1 MKISDHDLRQLDAAS
16 IHRLVEQQPHAVE
29 SLMARLVDDL
39 KEARERL
46 NQNPNNS
53 SPPPSTREPRSR
65 GDVPPPECPGDSH
78 PEPEVEPEEPEEPKA
93 ADASPRQVP
102 PTKNKRS
109 DGEPRRAG
117 KQPGAPGHGRTQALR
132 ITDTLEHRPT
142 QCTRCGAVLPAE
154 RTVGYSGFQEADVVF
169 GTEQHPGLHL
179 THTQHLLYGC
189 TCLECGHE
197 TRAEPYRAPPATDD
211 WAGVELTAWRLIGPA
226 LAALLVWVHFDLH
239 LPVRRCRLLCWEL
252 FGLSLSVGAIQQAL
266 HESGRACAPIPPRVQ
281 EEVRQAALLYSDE
294 TPHYEG
300 TEFLW
305 LWVLASAH
313 SVLFFIGR
321 RTKEVLRGRIGTDFA
336 GWLMSDGYGAYREY
350 THRLR
355 CWAHLIRKARALA
368 ETYTPH
374 VQGYGNTLLD
384 TFDRLI
390 EQVYQA
396 REGPPCDL
404 RPQLAGELAELKRL
418 CEKMQRS
425 SNEKAR
431 QLGVEFLNDWEA
443 IFQVLAHPQMP
454 LTNNFAERL
463 LRQWVI
469 LRRITQGT
477 RTAQGSLALATFATI
492 IGTCH
497 LRKASPLRYLHR
509 VIAARRQGLPAPELP
524 PVPALA

>member
-1 MKISDHDLRQLDAAS
+1 MKISDHDLRQLDAES
-16 IHRLVEQQPHAVE
+16 IHRLVEQQPQAVE
-29 SLMARLVDDL
+29 PLMVRLVDAL

-46 NQNPNNS
+46 NQTPDNS
-53 SPPPSTREPRSR
+53 SRPPSSREPWSR
-65 GDVPPPECPGDSH
+65 GNAPPPETQSGSDPAL
-78 PEPEVEPEEPEEPKA
+78 EVDEDEKKA
-93 ADASPRQVP
+93 ADATPRKP
-102 PTKNKRS
+102 PSAKKSSS
-109 DGEPRRAG
+109 DTPRPPGRQ
-117 KQPGAPGHGRTQALR
+117 KGAPGHGRTQALP
-132 ITDTLEHRPT
+132 ITDTLNHCPGG
-142 QCTRCGAVLPAE
+142 CARCGAELPSE
-154 RTVGYSGFQEADVVF
+154 RAVGYSGFQEADVVF
-169 GTEQHPGLHL
+169 GTEEHPGLHL
-179 THTQHLLYGC
+179 TLTQHQLFATLC
-189 TCLECGHE
+189 DQCGHE
-197 TRAEPYRAPPATDD
+197 TRAEPYRAPPAVGD
-211 WAGVELTAWRLIGPA
+211 WAGVEISAWRLIGPA

-239 LPVRRCRLLCWEL
+239 LSVRRCRLLSWEL
-252 FGLSLSVGAIQQAL
+252 FGLSLSVGAIQQAI
-266 HESGRACAPIPPRVQ
+266 HESGRACEPIPPRVQ
-281 EEVRQAALLYSDE
+281 EEIRQAALLYSDE
-294 TPHYEG
+294 TPHYQA

-321 RTKEVLRGRIGTDFA
+321 RTKEVLRGRIGADFA

-350 THRLR
+350 TQRLR

-368 ETYTPH
+368 ETFTPH

-396 REGPPCDL
+396 REGPPRDL

-418 CEKMQRS
+418 CEKMKRS

-431 QLGVEFLNDWEA
+431 QLGVEFFNDWEA

-477 RTAQGSLALATFATI
+477 RTPQGSLALATFATI

-497 LRKASPLRYLHR
+497 LRKASPLRYLHQ
-509 VIAARRQGLPAPELP
+509 VIAARRQGLDAPPLP
-524 PVPALA
+524 PIPAMA